1 MLIVPNVL
9 AREKLCLLYI
19 QYTNFS
25 TFEVNRYTS
34 ISVTKIF
41 YMFKYLCEI
50 ALCKIFVPVIFSVK
64 RIELTHAYQK

>member
-19 QYTNFS
+19 QYANFW

-34 ISVTKIF
+34 TSVTKIF

-50 ALCKIFVPVIFSVK
+50 ALVIFSVK
-64 RIELTHAYQK
+64 RIELTHVYQK